1 MKTGTVFV
9 LLAFLV
15 MGDCATRQTPSCV
28 SGQRKPGFCPEVPKG
43 TVGICAE
50 LCSGDYSC
58 PGRAKCCSNGCG
70 HVCKAAVFK
79 VSTNQAR
86 AGQGVHPTLKWTLL
100 TCPPHGRVWK
110 TPREG
115 GWKHGQKTAGPHYLR
130 PHPKRGALSQDN
142 TDRFS

>member
-15 MGDCATRQTPSCV
+15 MGLEVAWAQKSPV
-28 SGQRKPGFCPEVPKG
+28 KGQRKPGFCPEVPKG

-79 VSTNQAR
+79 KVGSGGLGK
-86 AGQGVHPTLKWTLL
+86 AGLN
-100 TCPPHGRVWK
+100 
-110 TPREG
+110 
-115 GWKHGQKTAGPHYLR
+115 
-130 PHPKRGALSQDN
+130 SD
-142 TDRFS
+142 